1 MTDQPDP
8 LPELTPDQES
18 DVRRLLADARH
29 DGPIPPEV
37 GERLDRV
44 LAGLSDDEPGSPP
57 VAPVIDLAARRRRR
71 NAAALLAGAAAVIV
85 AGFAIGQ
92 GLDVG
97 NSADDSAASS
107 GDAVADRSKA
117 ASDSG
122 GGGVGLQGE
131 SAEPSNAGPSPVTG
145 PTFLRLR
152 SAHLE
157 SDLANQLGKPLD
169 DSNAVRSPS
178 AESYAALGCSA
189 PVPANKYSLSE
200 LYPALFDGRPAV
212 VAVAPPTAGQQRA
225 EVLSCDTAAT
235 LATASIP
242 AR

>member
-1 MTDQPDP
+1 MTDPSDS

-29 DGPIPPEV
+29 DEPIPADV
-37 GERLDRV
+37 GERLDRA
-44 LAGLSDDEPGSPP
+44 LAELTREEPGSPP
-57 VAPVIDLAARRRRR
+57 AAPVIDLAARRRRR

-92 GLDVG
+92 GIDVG
-97 NSADDSAASS
+97 GSADDSAASG

-117 ASDSG
+117 SSES
-122 GGGVGLQGE
+122 GGGVGLRDQ
-131 SAEPSNAGPSPVTG
+131 SAEPSIPGPSPAEA

-152 SAHLE
+152 SEHLE
-157 SDLANQLGKPLD
+157 TDLTRQLDEPLNG
-169 DSNAVRSPS
+169 SNAIRSPS
-178 AESYAALGCSA
+178 AESYTALGCSA
-189 PVPANKYSLSE
+189 PVPANKYTLSE
-200 LYPALFDGRPAV
+200 LYPALFDGEPAV
-212 VAVAPPTAGQQRA
+212 VALAPPASGQQRA
-225 EVLSCDTAAT
+225 DVLSCDTAAT